1 MEGRKKCFD
10 CAALGS
16 CPFAGE
22 IAECKLY
29 MQSRV
34 ELKQIAKLL
43 GVSDRTITRNCKY
56 EYGVEKIIEAV
67 REVGI
72 RLVYDKD
79 NHTIFYRKVNFEE
92 RVAQLQVNTSLG
104 AILATGNI

>member
-10 CAALGS
+10 CAALGN

-22 IAECKLY
+22 VGECKLY

-43 GVSDRTITRNCKY
+43 GVSDRTITRCCEY

-67 REVGI
+67 RKVGI

-92 RVAQLQVNTSLG
+92 RVAQVQVNVNLG
-104 AILATGNI
+104 ARLARGI